1 VRLEAAQRLTP
12 EQLSDLRDDA
22 DWRVRHYVATRLNVE
37 EIGHL
42 INDSDPLVA
51 EAARERLAG
60 EALKG

>member
-1 VRLEAAQRLTP
+1 MTP
-12 EQLSDLRDDA
+12 EQLSDLRDDV

-37 EIGHL
+37 EIEHL

-60 EALKG
+60 EASKG